1 MHILLINDNP
11 LVSQLLL
18 LCTRNENM
26 VLEETTSVAKMKRN
40 SYDVVFIDERS
51 YTEEILNLSTIIS
64 IGKKVLLS
72 NTDIERN
79 DFDTILRKPFLPSQI
94 KEILDR
100 KKQDSTHDLKTKV
113 LDKQE
118 IETIKN
124 LLEID
129 ENVVDTKVLNE
140 DDHQALKLKV
150 IKEKLIADGLEI
162 IEEDEIIDIFNKKT
176 KQQTKKQTKKQ
187 KENKKI
193 KHTFLNA
200 FKKLT
205 KKQKKRLLK
214 GKEIE
219 VSIKLEDND

>member
-51 YTEEILNLSTIIS
+51 YTEEILNLSTIVS
-64 IGKKVLLS
+64 IGKKILLS

-124 LLEID
+124 LLEMD

-176 KQQTKKQTKKQ
+176 KKKTKKQ

-193 KHTFLNA
+193 KHTFLHA

-219 VSIKLEDND
+219 VSIKL

>member
-124 LLEID
+124 LLEMD

-140 DDHQALKLKV
+140 DNHQALKLKV

-176 KQQTKKQTKKQ
+176 KQQTKKQ

-193 KHTFLNA
+193 KHTFLHA